1 MPQDKKGVGAHPAQ
15 VEDYDSDESRVVPET
30 VVQALQQTGRSS
42 RNLKPT
48 ERSHHQRRDAAS
60 DSGYS
65 SHASAP
71 LVSTSSKSPAPAPT
85 VTPAQTS
92 SRQPQS
98 PVKTKPILH
107 RADSARS
114 TQRSQTVTNSTP
126 KQLPGGQSG
135 DPSCR
140 TPDYSSSSKRN
151 PERRYTFYQPAT
163 QQPQRYAAPQYQSV
177 DPSQYAQVKAAQMSA
192 AQAMPPPARPRS
204 GSISRPRPL
213 SMNGFAFDLTRP
225 GPPPSASAWY
235 SYYPQQAQ
243 QYLGTTPPTQ
253 VAAYPPQSPVPQ
265 SPTSPTMATYPG
277 FPGYTG
283 NLSARQVN
291 PNIPGLE
298 NFKSTPTGGLTRTVS
313 SARRAN
319 ERPAMPGKFPDPE
332 SAESDSASESESEY
346 SESEEDDFRPPRRDS
361 YRDPRPQERRTAIV
375 PHPRRPSVSKK
386 YYTETS
392 VPTTKTRRESR
403 PQEPLRRA
411 PRSDTG
417 LDYPSSS
424 DINDSDRTQ
433 RAVVDRGHRRS
444 TVSSAHSSRR
454 PSVSTT
460 ASSGRTKATSLSSM
474 TDYSRVIIE
483 SPTGRRTAYLSKEEQ
498 ANLIR
503 RLQQQKLDDKAEEQR
518 MREEKI
524 AAYQRNMSGGD
535 PYELT
540 AENVKARN
548 RKSGS
553 HSHSHVSRGKSSN
566 HSGSGSKASQSR
578 SDGIKIKSG
587 DTVLHVY
594 GDAKIEMRPSEDGG
608 APQLVIAS
616 SSGRDSA
623 YQGSTNSKSS
633 GSRMGRS
640 RISRR
645 DKPIREEELYDEGGF
660 ERGF

>member
-1 MPQDKKGVGAHPAQ
+1 MPQDKKGVSAQPAQ

-30 VVQALQQTGRSS
+30 VVQASHTGRPARSQHANL
-42 RNLKPT
+42 NLKPT
-48 ERSHHQRRDAAS
+48 DRSSHRRDAAS

-71 LVSTSSKSPAPAPT
+71 LVSTSSKSPAPAP
-85 VTPAQTS
+85 AMTS
-92 SRQPQS
+92 ARQPQS

-114 TQRSQTVTNSTP
+114 TQRSHTVTASTTQCPRGDSNCRNP
-126 KQLPGGQSG
+126 K
-135 DPSCR
+135 C
-140 TPDYSSSSKRN
+140 YSEPN
-151 PERRYTFYQPAT
+151 PERRHTFYQPPTT
-163 QQPQRYAAPQYQSV
+163 QQPPPPQQYSPAQYQAVPQY
-177 DPSQYAQVKAAQMSA
+177 QYAQVNSGQMSA

-213 SMNGFAFDLTRP
+213 SMNAGYAYDSTRP
-225 GPPPSASAWY
+225 GPPPSASA
-235 SYYPQQAQ
+235 YYPYFAQQA

-253 VAAYPPQSPVPQ
+253 VITYPQSPLPQ
-265 SPTSPTMATYPG
+265 SPTSPTATTYPG

-283 NLSARQVN
+283 GLSARQMN
-291 PNIPGLE
+291 PNVPGLE
-298 NFKSTPTGGLTRTVS
+298 TFKPAAPGLTRTVS
-313 SARRAN
+313 ARRPSD
-319 ERPAMPGKFPDPE
+319 RPAMPGKFPDPE
-332 SAESDSASESESEY
+332 STESDSDSASSGSEY
-346 SESEEDDFRPPRRDS
+346 SESEEEDHHRRRRES
-361 YRDPRPQERRTAIV
+361 YRDPRPQERRMAV
-375 PHPRRPSVSKK
+375 VQQSSRRPSVSKK
-386 YYTETS
+386 YYTETA
-392 VPTTKTRRESR
+392 VPTKSRRESR

-433 RAVVDRGHRRS
+433 RAVVDRNHRRS
-444 TVSSAHSSRR
+444 TLSSAHSSRR

-483 SPTGRRTAYLSKEEQ
+483 SPTGRRSAYLSKEDRET
-498 ANLIR
+498 LMR
-503 RLQQQKLDDKAEEQR
+503 RLEKQKLDDKLEEQR
-518 MREEKI
+518 MREEKV
-524 AAYQRNMSGGD
+524 AAYQRNIGGE

-540 AENVKARN
+540 AENVKAQN

-566 HSGSGSKASQSR
+566 HSGSKASR

-594 GDAKIEMRPSEDGG
+594 GDAKIEMRPGEDGG

-616 SSGRDSA
+616 TSGRDSG
-623 YQGSTNSKSS
+623 YQGSSNSKSS

-640 RISRR
+640 RVSRR
-645 DKPIREEELYDEGGF
+645 DKVIREEELYDEGGF
-660 ERGF
+660 EKGY

>member
-1 MPQDKKGVGAHPAQ
+1 MPDRVVTAQPAT
-15 VEDYDSDESRVVPET
+15 VEAYDSDESCVVPET
-30 VVQALQQTGRSS
+30 VVQASQSGRSSS

-48 ERSHHQRRDAAS
+48 ERSSQRRDAAS

-71 LVSTSSKSPAPAPT
+71 LVSASNKSPAPAPT
-85 VTPAQTS
+85 TTPAHSS

-98 PVKTKPILH
+98 PIKTKPILH

-114 TQRSQTVTNSTP
+114 TQRSQTVSNSTSKCP
-126 KQLPGGQSG
+126 
-135 DPSCR
+135 DPNCR
-140 TPDYSSSSKRN
+140 DPDCHSRRN
-151 PERRYTFYQPAT
+151 PERRHTFYQAPA
-163 QQPQRYAAPQYQSV
+163 QQYTTGQYQSV
-177 DPSQYAQVKAAQMSA
+177 PQYQYAQVNAAQMSA

-204 GSISRPRPL
+204 GSQSRPRPL
-213 SMNGFAFDLTRP
+213 SINGGFAYDATRP

-243 QYLGTTPPTQ
+243 QYPLGTTPPTQ
-253 VAAYPPQSPVPQ
+253 VAAYPPQSPVTQ
-265 SPTSPTMATYPG
+265 SPASPTVATYPG
-277 FPGYTG
+277 FPGYAG
-283 NLSARQVN
+283 SFSARQMNSNV
-291 PNIPGLE
+291 PGLE
-298 NFKSTPTGGLTRTVS
+298 TFKPCTGLTRTVS
-313 SARRAN
+313 ARRPSD
-319 ERPAMPGKFPDPE
+319 RSGKYPDPE
-332 SAESDSASESESEY
+332 STESDSGSSSSGNEY
-346 SESEEDDFRPPRRDS
+346 SESEEEDPRRRRRES
-361 YRDPRPQERRTAIV
+361 YRNPQAQEKRTAIV

-392 VPTTKTRRESR
+392 VPTKSSRRDSHLR
-403 PQEPLRRA
+403 PQESLRRA

-433 RAVVDRGHRRS
+433 RAVVDRSHRRS
-444 TVSSAHSSRR
+444 TLSSSHSSRR
-454 PSVSTT
+454 PSVSTN
-460 ASSGRTKATSLSSM
+460 ASSGRTKATSLSSG
-474 TDYSRVIIE
+474 TDRSRVIIE
-483 SPTGRRTAYLSKEEQ
+483 TPSGRRTTYLSKEEQ

-503 RLQQQKLDDKAEEQR
+503 RLEQQKLDDKLEEQR

-524 AAYQRNMSGGD
+524 AAYQRNMSGGE

-540 AENVKARN
+540 AENVKAQN

-566 HSGSGSKASQSR
+566 HSGSKTSR

-640 RISRR
+640 RVPRR
-645 DKPIREEELYDEGGF
+645 DKPIREEDLYDEGGF
-660 ERGF
+660 ERGL

>member
-1 MPQDKKGVGAHPAQ
+1 MPQDKKGGSVPVAQ

-30 VVQALQQTGRSS
+30 VVQASHSGRPARSQHANL
-42 RNLKPT
+42 NLKPT
-48 ERSHHQRRDAAS
+48 DRSSHRRDAAS

-71 LVSTSSKSPAPAPT
+71 LASTSSKSPAPAPA
-85 VTPAQTS
+85 VTTA
-92 SRQPQS
+92 RQPQS
-98 PVKTKPILH
+98 PVKSKPILH

-114 TQRSQTVTNSTP
+114 TQRAQTVTTSTTKCP
-126 KQLPGGQSG
+126 KG
-135 DPSCR
+135 DPNCR
-140 TPDYSSSSKRN
+140 DPECFSKRN
-151 PERRYTFYQPAT
+151 SERRHTFYQPPTT
-163 QQPQRYAAPQYQSV
+163 QQPPPQPQYSPAQYQSV
-177 DPSQYAQVKAAQMSA
+177 PQYHYAQPNPGQMSA

-213 SMNGFAFDLTRP
+213 SMNAGYAYDSTRP
-225 GPPPSASAWY
+225 GPPPSASAYY
-235 SYYPQQAQ
+235 SYYPQQAPQ

-253 VAAYPPQSPVPQ
+253 VITYPPQSPVPQ
-265 SPTSPTMATYPG
+265 SPTSPTATYPG

-283 NLSARQVN
+283 TFSARQMN
-291 PNIPGLE
+291 PSVPGLE
-298 NFKSTPTGGLTRTVS
+298 TFKPSAPGLSRTVS
-313 SARRAN
+313 ARRPSD
-319 ERPAMPGKFPDPE
+319 RPVPGKFPDPE
-332 SAESDSASESESEY
+332 STESESDSSSSGSEY
-346 SESEEDDFRPPRRDS
+346 SESEEEDHHRRRRES
-361 YRDPRPQERRTAIV
+361 YRDPRTDGRRMAIV
-375 PHPRRPSVSKK
+375 QQSSRRPSVSKK

-392 VPTTKTRRESR
+392 VPTKSRRESR

-433 RAVVDRGHRRS
+433 RAVVDRSHRRS
-444 TVSSAHSSRR
+444 TLSSAHSSRR

-483 SPTGRRTAYLSKEEQ
+483 SPSGRRTAYLSKEEQ
-498 ANLIR
+498 ASLIR
-503 RLQQQKLDDKAEEQR
+503 RLQQQKLDDKLEEQR
-518 MREEKI
+518 IREEKI
-524 AAYQRNMSGGD
+524 AAYQRDIGGESYD
-535 PYELT
+535 LT
-540 AENVKARN
+540 AERVKAQN

-553 HSHSHVSRGKSSN
+553 HSHSHVSRGKSST
-566 HSGSGSKASQSR
+566 HSGSKTSR

-616 SSGRDSA
+616 TSGRDSG
-623 YQGSTNSKSS
+623 YQGSSNSKSS

-640 RISRR
+640 RVSRR
-645 DKPIREEELYDEGGF
+645 DKAIREEDFHDEGGF
-660 ERGF
+660 EKGY